1 MRIRATVQ
9 SKDGGLKM
17 DFETIGLLGFVF
29 AAVALAATAY
39 ERRMDVLYGS
49 YLEDR
54 VAEEPHL
61 SARRL
66 RQPSVTDRLRWKA
79 RNVIYLA
86 SIIAC

>member
-1 MRIRATVQ
+1 
-9 SKDGGLKM
+9 M
-17 DFETIGLLGFVF
+17 DFETTGLLGFVF
-29 AAVALAATAY
+29 AAVALAAIAY

-49 YLEDR
+49 YLEDG
-54 VAEEPHL
+54 VAEELRH

-66 RQPSVTDRLRWKA
+66 WQPSVTDRLRWKT